1 MKFIVK
7 ENEKKEKE
15 KMIKNI
21 INSRTEL
28 GFFTLKNCEKKLK
41 ILSSKSI

>member
-21 INSRTEL
+21 INSRTEDF
-28 GFFTLKNCEKKLK
+28 GFFTLKN
-41 ILSSKSI
+41 